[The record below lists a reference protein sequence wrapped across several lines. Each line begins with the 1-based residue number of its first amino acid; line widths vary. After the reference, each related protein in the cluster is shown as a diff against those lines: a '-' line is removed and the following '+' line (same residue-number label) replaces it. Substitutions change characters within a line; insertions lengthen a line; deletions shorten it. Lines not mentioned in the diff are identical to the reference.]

1 MDQRC
6 FFNVH
11 ERWPK
16 TPRTLSWQGSKPLGI
31 VWLNDSGDIA
41 LVTVLYSKDTVT
53 IPVSILHTEKESL
66 EHSKGEHRLLEARN
80 FSFKQWGGGQV
91 TF

>member
-1 MDQRC
+1 ML
-6 FFNVH
+6 H
-11 ERWPK
+11 ERWSK
-16 TPRTLSWQGSKPLGI
+16 KPRTLSWWGSKPLGI
-31 VWLNDSGDIA
+31 VWLNAFGDIA